1 MLHVLSTPVLYAWE
15 LTPACNNRCVGCPN
29 VFPRDRQ
36 TQVDGESAP
45 EPPRFADWRAVLD
58 RLAPHAQ
65 RLKLTGGEPTL
76 HPDFQSIVEYLDV
89 VGVEFVVFTNGR
101 WLEPTALLDVL
112 AGSRRLVGLLVSLH
126 GAQAQSHESF
136 TGVPGSFEETVENIR
151 LAVAQGITVAISLVL
166 TCHNVDH
173 TADIVELSE
182 QLGAHHVVFNR
193 YLGPA
198 IDGITPSPTDLARAA
213 RDIGAL
219 RCQGRAVKFGNCIP
233 QCFIPNDSYGCLA
246 GVAYCAVDPWGNVR
260 PCTHSSLI
268 AGNLLEQPVEEIW
281 FSSTMQRFRD
291 AVPPQ
296 CHQCSA
302 FAVCHG
308 GCKALA
314 MDLGVEKDPL
324 ATDPLPASD
333 RPPSPI
339 HLHPDMRPVSRFVV
353 RPEEWGLVL
362 LRGNTVFPV
371 RREAAPILEALD
383 GQSTLEEIGQIF
395 GPPALSLVGSLY
407 QRGLI
412 TLVA

>member
-1 MLHVLSTPVLYAWE
+1 L
-15 LTPACNNRCVGCPN
+15 
-29 VFPRDRQ
+29 
-36 TQVDGESAP
+36 P
-45 EPPRFADWRAVLD
+45 EPA
-58 RLAPHAQ
+58 
-65 RLKLTGGEPTL
+65 
-76 HPDFQSIVEYLDV
+76 
-89 VGVEFVVFTNGR
+89 
-101 WLEPTALLDVL
+101 ALLNVL
-112 AGSRRLVGLLVSLH
+112 AGSQRLVGLLVSLH

-151 LAVAQGITVAISLVL
+151 LAVARGITVAISLVL
-166 TCHNVDH
+166 TCHNVDN
-173 TADIVELSE
+173 TADTVELSE

-213 RDIGAL
+213 QDIGAL
-219 RCQGRAVKFGNCIP
+219 RRQGRAVKFGNCIP
-233 QCFIPNDSYGCLA
+233 QCLIPNESSGCLT

-268 AGNLLEQPVEEIW
+268 AGNLLEQPLEEIW

-291 AVPPQ
+291 AIPPQ

-302 FAVCHG
+302 FAVCRG

-324 ATDPLPASD
+324 ATDPLSTSD
-333 RPPSPI
+333 RTPSPI
-339 HLHPDMRPVSRFVV
+339 RLHPDMRPVGRFVV

-362 LRGNTVFPV
+362 LCGNTVFPV
-371 RREAAPILEALD
+371 RPEAAPILEALD

-412 TLVA
+412 ALLA